1 MEAYHDHEWGFPV
14 HDDRELY
21 EHLIL
26 DCFQAGLSWRTILHK
41 RDNFRKAFE
50 RFDPERVARYG
61 RREIQRLL
69 RDPGIVRNRL
79 KVEAA
84 VANARAFL
92 EIAEAVGSFDEYVWS
107 FVGGRALRG
116 PRARAWDQVPAS
128 SRESDA
134 LARDLK
140 AKGFRFVGATVCYAF
155 MQAVGMVDDH
165 LAGCFRSS
173 SRQGEPV
180 NELRVPVHAPFS
192 SNRRSALHAL
202 PARCAPPP

>member
-1 MEAYHDHEWGFPV
+1 LSSAKIDRCFGTGDPLMEAYHDHEWGFPV

-173 SRQGEPV
+173 SR
-180 NELRVPVHAPFS
+180 
-192 SNRRSALHAL
+192 
-202 PARCAPPP
+202 